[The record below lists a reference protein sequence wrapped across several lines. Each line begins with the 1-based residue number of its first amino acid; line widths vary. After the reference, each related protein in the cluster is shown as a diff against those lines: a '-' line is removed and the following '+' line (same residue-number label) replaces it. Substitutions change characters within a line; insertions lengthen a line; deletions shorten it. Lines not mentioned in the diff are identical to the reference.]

1 MSDSALSLAKALTHP
16 VRVQIL
22 RRIADGSEVSP
33 SSLSGELGV
42 ALATVAYHVRY
53 LTDLGVLSLIRTVPV
68 RGTVQH
74 IYAARDVDAA
84 RRLLSFGSELIAPA
98 APSAAPPGD
107 ARRGDV

>member
-1 MSDSALSLAKALTHP
+1 MSDSPLKLAKALTHP

-33 SSLSGELGV
+33 STMADELGL

-53 LTDLGVLSLIRTVPV
+53 LSELGVLRLVRTVPV

-74 IYAARDVDAA
+74 VYVARDVDAA
-84 RRLLSFGSELIAPA
+84 RRLLSVGIELG
-98 APSAAPPGD
+98 APSPAPTNARAGD
-107 ARRGDV
+107 G